1 MNLSMRTKTTM
12 REKMANKNL
21 VWNTYREDFN
31 SRRIVEFNVFD
42 HYMFYDECRKAAMT
56 YRDNFELFQNE
67 IRKSLVYY
75 FRWKCEHEI
84 IISDWPP
91 SDNFQGRKVSVYDQ
105 VMMNWEHFIKYLWE
119 QRKILIW

>member
-1 MNLSMRTKTTM
+1 MTM
-12 REKMANKNL
+12 RAKMANKNL

-31 SRRIVEFNVFD
+31 RRRIVEFNLFD
-42 HYMFYDECRKAAMT
+42 HYMFYDDCRKAAMA

-67 IRKSLVYY
+67 IRKSLAYY
-75 FRWKCEHEI
+75 FWSKCEHEI

-91 SDNFQGRKVSVYDQ
+91 SDNFQGKKVSVYDQ

-119 QRKILIW
+119 HRKILIW